1 MMMAEDSTI
10 LLAED
15 NSDDIELIKR
25 MFEKNRIG
33 NKLIV
38 IQEGEEVLDYLFR
51 QGSYEGRQYSR
62 PSLILLSLNL
72 PKLGGVEIL
81 EKISE
86 NRKTSAIPVL
96 VLIAHETEKILV
108 DESGLDI
115 EGYIQKPLTLEKLE
129 KAVEKLEFSLLRDT
143 GSKEGP

>member
-1 MMMAEDSTI
+1 MMMAEDNII

-51 QGSYEGRQYSR
+51 QGSYEGRQYSL

-86 NRKTSAIPVL
+86 DRQTSAIPVL
-96 VLIAHETEKILV
+96 VLVAHESEKKLV

-129 KAVEKLEFSLLRDT
+129 KAAEKLEFSLLRET
-143 GSKEGP
+143 GQKDN

>member
-1 MMMAEDSTI
+1 MMMAEDSII

-25 MFEKNRIG
+25 MLEKNRIG

-38 IQEGEEVLDYLFR
+38 IQDGEEVLDYLFR
-51 QGSYEGRQYSR
+51 RGPYKGREYEL

-81 EKISE
+81 KKIRQNQRAS
-86 NRKTSAIPVL
+86 SIPVL
-96 VLIAHETEKILV
+96 VLIAHETEKKMIE
-108 DESGLDI
+108 DAGLEV
-115 EGYIQKPLTLEKLE
+115 EGYIQKPLSLETLER
-129 KAVEKLEFSLLRDT
+129 AVEKLGFSLLREP
-143 GSKEGP
+143 GSEEGP

>member
-1 MMMAEDSTI
+1 MMMAEDSII

-38 IQEGEEVLDYLFR
+38 IQDGEEVLDYLFR
-51 QGSYEGRQYSR
+51 QGSYEGRQYSL
-62 PSLILLSLNL
+62 PSLILLSLNM

-81 EKISE
+81 EKIRQNGQAS
-86 NRKTSAIPVL
+86 SIPVL
-96 VLIAHETEKILV
+96 VLIAHETEKKLIE
-108 DESGLDI
+108 DAGLEV
-115 EGYIQKPLTLEKLE
+115 EGYIQKPLSLETLEI
-129 KAVEKLEFSLLRDT
+129 AVEKLGFSLLREP
-143 GSKEGP
+143 GSEEGP